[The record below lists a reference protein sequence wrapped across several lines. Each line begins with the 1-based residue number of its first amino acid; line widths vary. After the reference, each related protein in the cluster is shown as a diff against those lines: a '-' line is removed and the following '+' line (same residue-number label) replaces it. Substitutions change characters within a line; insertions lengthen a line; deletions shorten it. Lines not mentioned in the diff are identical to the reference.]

1 MVVVNGGNYTGDINA
16 KKNTTVEIEAGGT
29 FAPNTANNFA
39 ADLTNNGTV
48 ILNNVSLDNGAS
60 INNSGS
66 FTWASNWNQN
76 SAITVS
82 NTACGGMTFNSSTNV
97 GSGAV
102 IDNNGTLTF
111 ASDLNTSSGATID
124 NRGRVTVMGNFNSS
138 GLFYNEYKA
147 VFKGSSNIINSGG
160 DSIVNLAYMTFAGS
174 LSSSTGIRNE
184 GLFTVGGS
192 YSIKD
197 KKFLINNSN
206 AQLRVKG
213 ALALTTSTSAIGGNG
228 SLHVPTGALGNSGT
242 ISGISGAHKL
252 TVNQSVS
259 GGTTSNLITNTGL
272 TPADTATYVAT
283 MANADICSTLPVQL
297 SSLQAAYKTGA
308 VQLNWSAYSQS
319 NGSSFTIE
327 YSQDAQT
334 FAVAGEV
341 TATGNNNQTT
351 RYEYTHYTNLTG
363 TIYYRIRET
372 DKDAHVYYS
381 NIVLVKTG
389 NALNASVLV
398 FPNPFTNN
406 LQINLQVEKA
416 GAIHIALYDAHGRL
430 VKQLERQ
437 GLAGR
442 NTIAINDLSNLLP
455 GVYFTKI
462 TTGDHTIFEKLI
474 K

>member
-1 MVVVNGGNYTGDINA
+1 
-16 KKNTTVEIEAGGT
+16 
-29 FAPNTANNFA
+29 
-39 ADLTNNGTV
+39 
-48 ILNNVSLDNGAS
+48 
-60 INNSGS
+60 
-66 FTWASNWNQN
+66 
-76 SAITVS
+76 
-82 NTACGGMTFNSSTNV
+82 
-97 GSGAV
+97 
-102 IDNNGTLTF
+102 
-111 ASDLNTSSGATID
+111 
-124 NRGRVTVMGNFNSS
+124 
-138 GLFYNEYKA
+138 

-174 LSSSTGIRNE
+174 LSSSAGIRNE